1 MARLSKET
9 WEKLKADYATGAYSV
24 RNLAKKYNISH
35 AAINKKIKKE
45 NWIILDEKE
54 LAEVANEKKVIKKV
68 SKSFHEKVS
77 KVSKKVSVKPEKL
90 EKTIEEYVDKKEMI
104 ETAGVD
110 VVLKA
115 QEILTDGKV
124 EEIAT
129 VSGEMGEIRVVERK
143 LNPRELKSLADAIDK
158 IAQTL
163 GVVPRFSQQV
173 NIQNSN
179 TIENKTLEVKIVKAN
194 KNDA

>member
-9 WEKLKADYATGAYSV
+9 WERLKADYVTGAYSV
-24 RNLAKKYNISH
+24 RDLAKKYNISH

-45 NWIILDEKE
+45 NWIVLDEKE
-54 LAEVANEKKVIKKV
+54 LAEVANEKEVITKV

-90 EKTIEEYVDKKEMI
+90 EDAIEEYVDKRAMI
-104 ETAGVD
+104 ETAGID

-115 QEILTDGKV
+115 QEILSDGKV

-173 NIQNSN
+173 NIQNN
-179 TIENKTLEVKIVKAN
+179 QTIENKTLKIEVVKPDEN
-194 KNDA
+194 K

>member
-1 MARLSKET
+1 MARLNKET
-9 WEKLKADYATGAYSV
+9 WERLKADYVTGAYSV
-24 RNLAKKYNISH
+24 RDLAKKYNISH
-35 AAINKKIKKE
+35 AAINKKRKKE

-54 LAEVANEKKVIKKV
+54 FEEVANKKEIIKKV
-68 SKSFHEKVS
+68 SKSFREKVS

-90 EKTIEEYVDKKEMI
+90 ENAVEEYVDKRAMV

-115 QEILTDGKV
+115 QEILSDGKV
-124 EEIAT
+124 QEIAT
-129 VSGEMGEIRVVERK
+129 VSGEMGEIRVVERN

-173 NIQNSN
+173 NIQNN
-179 TIENKTLEVKIVKAN
+179 QTIENKTLEVKFV
-194 KNDA
+194 DADEDK